1 MYQDKAITCR
11 DCGNEFVFSAS
22 EQEFYASK
30 GFANEPSRCPSCRK
44 IHKQQRNARGG
55 GSRFERQP
63 RETYRATCARC
74 GKTAEV
80 PFKPTGDKPVYCKD
94 CYQPARS
101 RF

>member
-1 MYQDKAITCR
+1 MYQDKVITCR

-30 GFANEPSRCPSCRK
+30 GFDNDPSRCPSCRK
-44 IHKQQRNARGG
+44 IYKQQRRGG
-55 GSRFERQP
+55 GRFERQP
-63 RETYRATCARC
+63 RETFKTTCARC

-94 CYQPARS
+94 CFQAARS